1 MFTGEHS
8 WTACSTAACGE
19 VHGETGVSEP
29 LLTIRLGLPAC
40 CLPERESVCPYS
52 NLSVRLRE
60 RNVSLRPATP
70 ANLIRCFIVTRLN
83 AFERRQIQMD

>member
-8 WTACSTAACGE
+8 WTACSTAACEE
-19 VHGETGVSEP
+19 VHEETGVSEP

-52 NLSVRLRE
+52 NLSVVCAPQTAECFSASRDSRE
-60 RNVSLRPATP
+60 FDSLFYRYA
-70 ANLIRCFIVTRLN
+70 V
-83 AFERRQIQMD
+83 ERF